1 MASPHSTEY
10 IVFLL
15 SYKFIPKILFPFQT
29 YPERKF
35 QVSVSALNCSEKCLS
50 ISAEMASGIVS
61 LMEQDT
67 FKNNISRKPR
77 NQKATACFGCTP

>member
-1 MASPHSTEY
+1 MMNHLGIQSCSTTTWASPHGTEY

-35 QVSVSALNCSEKCLS
+35 QVSVSALNCSENVCLYLQRWPL
-50 ISAEMASGIVS
+50 A
-61 LMEQDT
+61 L
-67 FKNNISRKPR
+67 FH
-77 NQKATACFGCTP
+77 